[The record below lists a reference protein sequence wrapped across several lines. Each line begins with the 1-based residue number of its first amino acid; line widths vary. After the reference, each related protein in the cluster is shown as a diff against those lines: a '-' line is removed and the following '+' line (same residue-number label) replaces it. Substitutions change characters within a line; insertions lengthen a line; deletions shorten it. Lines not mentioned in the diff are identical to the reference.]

1 MTIRKYSIIIRKKK
15 WWLIMNFAEKIS
27 NLRKDNNMT
36 QEDLAEKLNVSRQT
50 ISKWETN
57 ISIPDADNIVAISKL
72 FNITTDELLDYKVE
86 TVQKKKQFLLDM
98 TVLLFGIIGFIVFT
112 ILLMTNQ
119 IDETSSVI
127 TINGYGIAVIL
138 FLILIIA
145 FIIIMIK
152 RNGKK

>member
-1 MTIRKYSIIIRKKK
+1 MTI
-15 WWLIMNFAEKIS
+15 AEKIKQ
-27 NLRKDNNMT
+27 LRKDNSMT

-50 ISKWETN
+50 ISKWET
-57 ISIPDADNIVAISKL
+57 SVTIPDADNIVAISKL
-72 FNITTDELLDYKVE
+72 FNITTDELLDYRVE
-86 TVQKKKQFLLDM
+86 TVQKKKQFIMDM
-98 TVLLFGIIGFIVFT
+98 AVLLFGIIGFIVFA

-127 TINGYGIAVIL
+127 TINGYGIAAIL

-152 RNGKK
+152 RNAKK

>member
-1 MTIRKYSIIIRKKK
+1 MTIADKIKK
-15 WWLIMNFAEKIS
+15 
-27 NLRKDNNMT
+27 LRKDNNMT

-57 ISIPDADNIVAISKL
+57 IVIPDANNIVSICKL

-86 TVQKKKQFLLDM
+86 SVQKKKQFIVDM
-98 TVLLFGIIGFIVFT
+98 SVLLFGIIGFIIFA

-119 IDETSSVI
+119 IDKTSSVI
-127 TINGYGIAVIL
+127 TINGYGIVALV
-138 FLILIIA
+138 FLVLVIA

>member
-1 MTIRKYSIIIRKKK
+1 MTI
-15 WWLIMNFAEKIS
+15 AEKLKQ
-27 NLRKDNNMT
+27 LRKDNNMT

-57 ISIPDADNIVAISKL
+57 TTIPDADNIVAISKL
-72 FNITTDELLDYKVE
+72 FNITTDELLDYRVE
-86 TVQKKKQFLLDM
+86 TVQKKKQFIMDM
-98 TVLLFGIIGFIVFT
+98 AVLLFGIIGFIVFA

-127 TINGYGIAVIL
+127 TINGYGIAAIL

-145 FIIIMIK
+145 FIIVTIK
-152 RNGKK
+152 RNAKK

>member
-1 MTIRKYSIIIRKKK
+1 MTI
-15 WWLIMNFAEKIS
+15 AEKLKQ
-27 NLRKDNNMT
+27 LRKDNNMT

-57 ISIPDADNIVAISKL
+57 TTIPDADNIVAISKL

-86 TVQKKKQFLLDM
+86 TVQKKKQFIIDM
-98 TVLLFGIIGFIVFT
+98 AVLLFGIIGFIVFA

-127 TINGYGIAVIL
+127 IINGYGIAAIL

-152 RNGKK
+152 RNAKK

>member
-1 MTIRKYSIIIRKKK
+1 MTI
-15 WWLIMNFAEKIS
+15 AEKIKK
-27 NLRKDNNMT
+27 LRKDNNMT

-57 ISIPDADNIVAISKL
+57 IAIPDANNIVAISKF
-72 FNITTDELLDYKVE
+72 FNITTEELLDYKVE

-98 TVLLFGIIGFIVFT
+98 AVLLFGIIGFIVFA

-127 TINGYGIAVIL
+127 TINGYGIAAIL

-152 RNGKK
+152 RNAKK

>member
-1 MTIRKYSIIIRKKK
+1 MTI
-15 WWLIMNFAEKIS
+15 AEKIKK
-27 NLRKDNNMT
+27 LRKDNNMT

-57 ISIPDADNIVAISKL
+57 VVIPDADNIVSICKL

-86 TVQKKKQFLLDM
+86 SVQKKRQFIIDM
-98 TVLLFGIIGFIVFT
+98 GVLLFGIIGFIVFA

-127 TINGYGIAVIL
+127 TINAYGIVAII
-138 FLILIIA
+138 FLLLVIA

-152 RNGKK
+152 RNGKR

>member
-1 MTIRKYSIIIRKKK
+1 MTI
-15 WWLIMNFAEKIS
+15 AEKIKK
-27 NLRKDNNMT
+27 LRKDNNMT

-57 ISIPDADNIVAISKL
+57 ITIPDADNIVAISKL
-72 FNITTDELLDYKVE
+72 FNITTDELLNYKVE
-86 TVQKKKQFLLDM
+86 AVQKKKQFLLDM
-98 TVLLFGIIGFIVFT
+98 AVLLFGIIGFIVFA

-127 TINGYGIAVIL
+127 TINGYGIASIL
-138 FLILIIA
+138 FLILIIT

-152 RNGKK
+152 RNEKK

>member
-1 MTIRKYSIIIRKKK
+1 MTI
-15 WWLIMNFAEKIS
+15 AEKIKQ
-27 NLRKDNNMT
+27 LRKDNNMT

-57 ISIPDADNIVAISKL
+57 ITIPDADNIVAISKL

-86 TVQKKKQFLLDM
+86 AVQKKKQFLLDM
-98 TVLLFGIIGFIVFT
+98 AVLLFGIIGFIVFA

-127 TINGYGIAVIL
+127 TINGYGIASIF

-145 FIIIMIK
+145 FIIVMIK
-152 RNGKK
+152 RNEKK

>member
-1 MTIRKYSIIIRKKK
+1 MTI
-15 WWLIMNFAEKIS
+15 AEKIKK
-27 NLRKDNNMT
+27 LRKDNNMT

-57 ISIPDADNIVAISKL
+57 VVIPDADNILSICKL

-86 TVQKKKQFLLDM
+86 SVQKKRQFIIDM
-98 TVLLFGIIGFIVFT
+98 GVLLFGIIGFIVFA

-127 TINGYGIAVIL
+127 TINAYGIVAII
-138 FLILIIA
+138 FLLLVIA

-152 RNGKK
+152 RNGKR

>member
-1 MTIRKYSIIIRKKK
+1 MTI
-15 WWLIMNFAEKIS
+15 AEKIKQ
-27 NLRKDNNMT
+27 LRKDNNMT
-36 QEDLAEKLNVSRQT
+36 QEDLAEKINVSRQT

-57 ISIPDADNIVAISKL
+57 IAIPDADNIVAISKL
-72 FNITTDELLDYKVE
+72 FNITTDELLDYKVQ
-86 TVQKKKQFLLDM
+86 TVQKKKQFIIDM
-98 TVLLFGIIGFIVFT
+98 AVLLFGIIGFIVFA

-127 TINGYGIAVIL
+127 TINGYGIAAIL

-152 RNGKK
+152 RNAKK

>member
-1 MTIRKYSIIIRKKK
+1 MTI
-15 WWLIMNFAEKIS
+15 AEKIKK
-27 NLRKDNNMT
+27 LRKDNNMT

-50 ISKWETN
+50 ISKWETDVV
-57 ISIPDADNIVAISKL
+57 IPDADNIVSICKL

-86 TVQKKKQFLLDM
+86 SVQKKRQFIIDM
-98 TVLLFGIIGFIVFT
+98 GVLLFGIIGFIVFA

-127 TINGYGIAVIL
+127 IINAYGIVAII
-138 FLILIIA
+138 FLLLVIA

-152 RNGKK
+152 RNGKR

>member
-1 MTIRKYSIIIRKKK
+1 MTI
-15 WWLIMNFAEKIS
+15 AEKIKQ
-27 NLRKDNNMT
+27 LRKDNSMT

-50 ISKWETN
+50 ISKWET
-57 ISIPDADNIVAISKL
+57 SVTIPDADNIVAISKL
-72 FNITTDELLDYKVE
+72 FNITTDELLDYRVE
-86 TVQKKKQFLLDM
+86 TVQKKKQFIMDM
-98 TVLLFGIIGFIVFT
+98 AVLLFGIIGFIVFS

-127 TINGYGIAVIL
+127 TINGYGIAAIL

-152 RNGKK
+152 RNAKK